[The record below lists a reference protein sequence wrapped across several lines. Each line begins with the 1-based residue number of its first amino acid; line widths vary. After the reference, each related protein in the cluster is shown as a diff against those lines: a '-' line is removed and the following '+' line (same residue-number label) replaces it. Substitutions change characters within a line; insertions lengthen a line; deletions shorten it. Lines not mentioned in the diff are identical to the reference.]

1 MSSSQPVSYG
11 EFRRGLDKLVGLPVS
26 KEVFCSQ
33 IGNELMWD
41 LNYYMSLNF
50 SVISSSD
57 SSNELSSDERRLK
70 EIARV
75 LIEYVNMIT
84 AHYHTRLGQ
93 HQKTMSD
100 TVSLG
105 KICTEMAAM
114 LSKQESQLE
123 DKVAEN
129 AILVTKIA
137 ELKDQ
142 IRLLNSIVK
151 TQKNA
156 IDEIHSESA
165 TTLAQLLDANNKIKD
180 QDFQI
185 EQCEVQM
192 DAGDQIR
199 FGLEHK
205 LDDLHNEIQ
214 LLQNTMTNMK
224 RKHQDKNEDGSPSD
238 VAEFEA
244 FYSNKSPRLDDAGD
258 ALGLGY
264 SSPESTLGESE
275 ESEGPEESEEE
286 KESEDDTSNF
296 CDELPPT
303 STEADQPNVDK
314 STVEAALLIP
324 GTQALP
330 MNII

>member
-11 EFRRGLDKLVGLPVS
+11 EFRKDLDKLVGLAVS

-33 IGNELMWD
+33 IGNGLMWN
-41 LNYYMSLNF
+41 LNYYMDLNF
-50 SVISSSD
+50 CALCSPD
-57 SSNELSSDERRLK
+57 LSNEPSSDERRLK

-75 LIEYVNMIT
+75 LIVYVNLIT
-84 AHYHTRLGQ
+84 AHYNARLSQ
-93 HQKTMSD
+93 HGKTMSD
-100 TVSLG
+100 TGSLG

-129 AILVTKIA
+129 AILVTQIA

-142 IRLLNSIVK
+142 IRVLNSIVK

-165 TTLAQLLDANNKIKD
+165 TALAQLLDANNKIKD

-199 FGLEHK
+199 CGLEHK
-205 LDDLHNEIQ
+205 LDDLHNEIEV
-214 LLQNTMTNMK
+214 LQNTVTNMK

-238 VAEFEA
+238 VTEFEA
-244 FYSNKSPRLDDAGD
+244 FYTNKSPRLDEAGD
-258 ALGLGY
+258 ALGLAY
-264 SSPESTLGESE
+264 SSGDSE
-275 ESEGPEESEEE
+275 ESGGHEESEEE
-286 KESEDDTSNF
+286 KEPEDDTSNR
-296 CDELPPT
+296 CDGLPPT

-314 STVEAALLIP
+314 SMVETALLIP

>member
-33 IGNELMWD
+33 IGKELMWD
-41 LNYYMSLNF
+41 LNYYMDLNF
-50 SVISSSD
+50 RVLSSTD
-57 SSNELSSDERRLK
+57 SSNEPSSDERRLK

-84 AHYHTRLGQ
+84 AHYNARLGQ
-93 HQKTMSD
+93 HQKTMTD

-165 TTLAQLLDANNKIKD
+165 TALAQLLDANNKIKD
-180 QDFQI
+180 QDSQI
-185 EQCEVQM
+185 
-192 DAGDQIR
+192 DQ
-199 FGLEHK
+199 L
-205 LDDLHNEIQ
+205 
-214 LLQNTMTNMK
+214 
-224 RKHQDKNEDGSPSD
+224 
-238 VAEFEA
+238 
-244 FYSNKSPRLDDAGD
+244 
-258 ALGLGY
+258 
-264 SSPESTLGESE
+264 
-275 ESEGPEESEEE
+275 
-286 KESEDDTSNF
+286 
-296 CDELPPT
+296 
-303 STEADQPNVDK
+303 
-314 STVEAALLIP
+314 
-324 GTQALP
+324 
-330 MNII
+330 